1 MLRLIS
7 IPAIFLVL
15 ASAEPQAPVPQN
27 GVAAAPVFDVAAIHM
42 HEPLPH
48 EHNSITSSPFDGHFL
63 ATNVSVMMLIHW
75 AYEMP
80 ETRIL
85 GAPAWA
91 RSTYFNVE
99 AKTDPSVDQQMRNLT
114 SDAGRHE
121 KELMVQAMLADRFGL
136 VTHTETRELPTY
148 ELVAAKGGAK
158 LGPVQLSGSSVST
171 WNGRIE
177 VQMANSVAVLAEEL
191 SKVVGRDVVDRTGM
205 TGRYDLK
212 LQWTP
217 DDAVAA
223 GADAPPPIYT
233 ALEEQ
238 LGLRLVPAKGPVKVL
253 VVDKVSEPSAN

>member
-1 MLRLIS
+1 MLLRLIC
-7 IPAIFLVL
+7 IPAVFLAL
-15 ASAEPQAPVPQN
+15 AAAGAQAPEPQN
-27 GVAAAPVFDVAAIHM
+27 GAAAPVFDVTAIHL
-42 HEPLPH
+42 HEPQPH

-85 GAPAWA
+85 GAPSWT
-91 RSTYFNVE
+91 RSSYFNVE
-99 AKTDPSVDQQMRNLT
+99 AKADPALDLQLRNMT
-114 SDAGRHE
+114 ADTGRHE

-136 VTHTETRELPTY
+136 VTHMETRELPIY
-148 ELVAAKGGAK
+148 ELVVGKKGAN
-158 LGPVQLSGSSVST
+158 LGPVQPGGSSVRTS
-171 WNGRIE
+171 NGQIE
-177 VQMANSVAVLAEEL
+177 VQAANSVSVLAEEL
-191 SKVVGRDVVDRTGM
+191 SKVVGRDVVDQTGI

-212 LQWTP
+212 LLWTP

-238 LGLRLVPAKGPVKVL
+238 LGLRLVSAKGPVKVL
-253 VVDKVSEPSAN
+253 IVDRVSQPSAN